1 MKSETLGRC
10 VHRREFALSCSLA
23 VTELFLGIILQTEHD
38 FSFLISTKLAA
49 SQRIII
55 SQHIT

>member
-1 MKSETLGRC
+1 M
-10 VHRREFALSCSLA
+10 SLRICFISPIDVA
-23 VTELFLGIILQTEHD
+23 VAELFLGIILQTEH
-38 FSFLISTKLAA
+38 SFVLISTKLAA